1 MDSCQDLEQRFVLLR
16 YVFAPD
22 VAVYFDAEVDLDSM
36 SLSSHLKKKEEKQHE
51 IGLVTIIFYILG
63 TIIWISD
70 PTCSSIL

>member
-1 MDSCQDLEQRFVLLR
+1 MLR

-51 IGLVTIIFYILG
+51 IGLVTIIF
-63 TIIWISD
+63 
-70 PTCSSIL
+70 